1 MKPALPPSTS
11 AKAREDVAGED
22 DARRRELLKKLLRG
36 HTGKRFKR
44 PRLRTVLLL
53 INLVVLV
60 LPLAGIAM
68 LRIYESA
75 LIRQTESELVA
86 QGTVISATYQ
96 ALLQRLAA
104 AHKTAG
110 VADYGIPVEFPL
122 PLRNDDGET
131 FSPWR
136 PRPLQLDLARDP
148 ILPKPPEPDAP
159 NSPSDPLALEIG
171 RLIEPILR
179 TAQFTTLAGIRVVDF
194 RGTIVA
200 STFDRELRRSML
212 GFVEIARAL
221 RGEPVSTLR
230 SRYDAGSGNRPP
242 PPLASISRGTQ
253 VRVFVAV
260 PIVIDSKVVGAVLL
274 VRTPASLQ
282 QALLGK
288 RTELLH
294 GTLLLIAVVLALS
307 LLTSFT
313 ISRPVRALIE
323 QTRRAARGEQGAVV
337 PLRRPGTYEIGE
349 LSDTIAVMAATLE
362 ARATYIRDFAAHVSH
377 EFKTPLTAIQGS
389 VELLREHGNAMS
401 DDERSRFLNI
411 LADDSERLERLVQR
425 LLELARA
432 DMTQPGDEHAAV
444 RPTVIAVAER
454 FRERGLPVHCDFA
467 FDAEVPMAV
476 ETLDAVVATV
486 LDNARQHAG
495 PDVQVLVQVGLD
507 DRPDTLK
514 IDIVDDG
521 IGITAANA
529 PKIFEPFFTTGRPRG
544 STGLG
549 LPIIRSLLAAH
560 GGSIALVPAGRGA
573 HFRIRLP
580 HLALR

>member
-11 AKAREDVAGED
+11 LKVRED

-96 ALLQRLAA
+96 ALFQRLAA
-104 AHKTAG
+104 AHKTTG

-200 STFDRELRRSML
+200 STFERELRRSML
-212 GFVEIARAL
+212 DFVEIARAL

-230 SRYDAGSGNRPP
+230 NRNGNLPP

-260 PIVIDSKVVGAVLL
+260 PIVIDSRVVGAVLL
-274 VRTPASLQ
+274 VRTPANLK

-288 RTELLH
+288 RTELLR

-444 RPTVIAVAER
+444 RPTILAVAER

-467 FDAEVPMAV
+467 FDADVPMAV

-495 PDVQVLVQVGLD
+495 PNVQVLVQVGLD
-507 DRPDTLK
+507 DRPDTLR
-514 IDIVDDG
+514 IDIIDDG